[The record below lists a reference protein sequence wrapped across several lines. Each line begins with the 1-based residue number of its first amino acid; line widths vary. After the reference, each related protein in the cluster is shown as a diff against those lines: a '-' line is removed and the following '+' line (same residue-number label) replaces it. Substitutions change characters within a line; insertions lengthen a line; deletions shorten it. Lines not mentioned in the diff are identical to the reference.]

1 MQIRGKRIFNY
12 RPMCLVAGSLALGI
26 VLGEAVYGESI
37 AFIIAMCCVAFL
49 LTVAFVFVKKVRKF
63 AYLPLA
69 LLIGLIG
76 ITASSAIYDANI
88 MSGYSGEFTVKVAS
102 EIIIDGDSATFYA
115 SDIRI
120 DGNKLKYDC
129 FVNMPSTVEI
139 DFNAGD
145 TVKLTGRLVGK
156 EHVRFY
162 TYYASDRAN
171 GIGYYATASEVVKL
185 SDGDAPFP
193 LSLQL
198 KIKRIL
204 YENTD
209 EYTSSIC
216 QALILGDKSGMNGDL
231 YDNISASGLAHV
243 LAVSGLHI
251 TTLAAAL
258 YFLLRKFKVN
268 PKIAFVIVTA
278 LTFFYS
284 ALCSFTASSLRAFI
298 MCAVFSFASAF
309 GRKRDN
315 LSALS
320 FAAILILL
328 FRPTA
333 IMEVGFL
340 LSFFA
345 VLGIFAFYGPFK
357 RTGMKIV
364 NKVSPKRRFGKRL
377 AEVCAVSLSAN
388 LLTLPLVAYFFG
400 RVPVLFIL
408 ANFIVLPYMMAM
420 YIALLALTLLS
431 LITTFGGFVFI
442 MRFLLIP
449 FRVYVG
455 LIGNLSF
462 ASVPVPSGVCAIVC
476 FEIIALFA
484 SRYVFINRRA
494 KAITVI
500 VATAISVI
508 LCAVC
513 ALA

>member
-1 MQIRGKRIFNY
+1 MKIRGKRIFNY
-12 RPMCLVAGSLALGI
+12 RPMCFCAGSLALGI
-26 VLGEAVYGESI
+26 ILGEAVYGESI

-49 LTVAFVFVKKVRKF
+49 AAFALVFIKKVRRF
-63 AYLPLA
+63 VYIPLA
-69 LLIGLIG
+69 ALVGLIG
-76 ITASSAIYDANI
+76 ITASSMVYDANI
-88 MSGYSGEFTVKVAS
+88 MSGYVGEFTVRVS
-102 EIIIDGDSATFYA
+102 GEIIIDGDTATFYA

-120 DGNKLKYDC
+120 DGNKLKYEC
-129 FVNMPSTVEI
+129 FVSIPSTAEI

-145 TVKLTGRLVGK
+145 TVKLTGTLVGK
-156 EHVRFY
+156 EHVKFNS
-162 TYYASDRAN
+162 YYASDRAN
-171 GIGYYATASEVVKL
+171 GIGYFATASEAVKL
-185 SDGDAPFP
+185 TDGDAPFP
-193 LSLQL
+193 LNLQL

-209 EYTSSIC
+209 QYTSSIC
-216 QALILGDKSGMNGDL
+216 QALILGDKRGMDGDL
-231 YDNISASGLAHV
+231 YASISASGLAHV

-251 TTLAAAL
+251 TTLAAAI

-268 PKIAFVIVTA
+268 PKIAFIIVTA

-345 VLGIFAFYGPFK
+345 VLGIFAFYSPFK
-357 RTGMKIV
+357 RFGMKIV
-364 NKVSPKRRFGKRL
+364 NRVSPKRNFGKRF
-377 AEVCAVSLSAN
+377 ADVCAVSLSAN
-388 LLTLPLVAYFFG
+388 LLTLPLVAFFFG
-400 RVPVLFIL
+400 KVPVLFLL

-420 YIALLALTLLS
+420 YIALLILMLLS
-431 LITTFGGFVFI
+431 LITTFGGFVWI
-442 MRFLLIP
+442 MKILLIP

-455 LIGNLSF
+455 VIGNLSF
-462 ASVPVPSGVCAIVC
+462 ASVPVPSGVCAIIC
-476 FEIIALFA
+476 FEIIALFL
-484 SRYVFINRRA
+484 SKYIFVNRRA
-494 KAITVI
+494 KAITAFLSI
-500 VATAISVI
+500 ALSVL

-513 ALA
+513 ALV

>member
-1 MQIRGKRIFNY
+1 MLFR
-12 RPMCLVAGSLALGI
+12 S
-26 VLGEAVYGESI
+26 
-37 AFIIAMCCVAFL
+37 
-49 LTVAFVFVKKVRKF
+49 
-63 AYLPLA
+63 
-69 LLIGLIG
+69 
-76 ITASSAIYDANI
+76 
-88 MSGYSGEFTVKVAS
+88 
-102 EIIIDGDSATFYA
+102 
-115 SDIRI
+115 
-120 DGNKLKYDC
+120 
-129 FVNMPSTVEI
+129 
-139 DFNAGD
+139 
-145 TVKLTGRLVGK
+145 
-156 EHVRFY
+156 
-162 TYYASDRAN
+162 
-171 GIGYYATASEVVKL
+171 
-185 SDGDAPFP
+185 
-193 LSLQL
+193 QL

-500 VATAISVI
+500 VATALSVI